1 MKQVV
6 QNEKLG
12 EIVYEE
18 SFWTGKKT
26 VSVNGSQLE
35 KISKNTFKT
44 PDGETVELK
53 GNFFQG
59 ATLNV
64 ESESVRVTP
73 PIKWYEI
80 VLSVLPFIL
89 IMIWGTR

>member
-44 PDGETVELK
+44 PDG
-53 GNFFQG
+53 
-59 ATLNV
+59 
-64 ESESVRVTP
+64 
-73 PIKWYEI
+73 
-80 VLSVLPFIL
+80 
-89 IMIWGTR
+89 

>member
-35 KISKNTFKT
+35 KFLKILSKPRTEK
-44 PDGETVELK
+44 P
-53 GNFFQG
+53 
-59 ATLNV
+59 
-64 ESESVRVTP
+64 
-73 PIKWYEI
+73 
-80 VLSVLPFIL
+80 
-89 IMIWGTR
+89 